1 MKRTEVWKERR
12 RGAYLNWMIRTMKET
27 IIFVANRKISEI
39 CNQQNTKLVKSDND
53 MIYNVCYHI
62 LYCMIFN

>member
-1 MKRTEVWKERR
+1 
-12 RGAYLNWMIRTMKET
+12 MIRTMKET